1 MRSRRYNKRAMV
13 LLLALS
19 VVSGVPLN
27 AEQNRGV
34 VLDSEQ
40 NSGVILN
47 AQQNCGVLLDAQQ
60 ENQTKPASEPN
71 ATQSVAQPKNKLPDA
86 PKPQRAPT
94 QKAATQESPT
104 QKSPTQE
111 SKIYASGKL
120 PAILAPQ
127 ITKHRLDPGDKF
139 RLYAHQAVNP
149 VGFLATAFGAGLT
162 MASPPDH
169 YPREWKDGAG
179 AYGRLYGDTVAR
191 RASQQAM
198 ILLSELAFRED
209 PRYLPSASHNPLVR
223 VAHAAAFVIV
233 DRSDSGH
240 ERPALSNYFGASASG
255 FIGTAYL
262 PGGYNDLTHA
272 GQRTAN
278 TLLGFALSN
287 MANEFCPE
295 WGPIVNRM
303 HLPFVHPPCGERI
316 RNQHLNPRTV
326 LRKK

>member
-1 MRSRRYNKRAMV
+1 MV

-120 PAILAPQ
+120 PAILCLKSPNTVLIPATNSGCMRTRPL
-127 ITKHRLDPGDKF
+127 IPS
-139 RLYAHQAVNP
+139 
-149 VGFLATAFGAGLT
+149 GFWQPRSARG
-162 MASPPDH
+162 SPWLV
-169 YPREWKDGAG
+169 RQ
-179 AYGRLYGDTVAR
+179 TII
-191 RASQQAM
+191 RASGKTA
-198 ILLSELAFRED
+198 LA
-209 PRYLPSASHNPLVR
+209 LM
-223 VAHAAAFVIV
+223 AAFTVI
-233 DRSDSGH
+233 RSPE
-240 ERPALSNYFGASASG
+240 ER
-255 FIGTAYL
+255 
-262 PGGYNDLTHA
+262 H
-272 GQRTAN
+272 
-278 TLLGFALSN
+278 
-287 MANEFCPE
+287 
-295 WGPIVNRM
+295 NR
-303 HLPFVHPPCGERI
+303 R
-316 RNQHLNPRTV
+316 
-326 LRKK
+326 